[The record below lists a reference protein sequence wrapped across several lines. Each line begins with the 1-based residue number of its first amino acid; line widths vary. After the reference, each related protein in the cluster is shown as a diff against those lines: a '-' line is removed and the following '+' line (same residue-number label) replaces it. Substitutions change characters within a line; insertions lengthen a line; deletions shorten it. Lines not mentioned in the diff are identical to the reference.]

1 MNWEAIG
8 VAVGLIVALAGGLN
22 YLMLLSIKNT
32 ISENNDKLRE
42 WINGSFM
49 RSKEVDARLGAVEH
63 RVALIKQKD

>member
-63 RVALIKQKD
+63 RVALIEQKD

>member
-8 VAVGLIVALAGGLN
+8 AIVAVLGAAN

-32 ISENNDKLRE
+32 IAENNDKLRE

-49 RSKEVDARLGAVEH
+49 RSKEVDARLVAVE
-63 RVALIKQKD
+63 RRLQLIEDKD